1 MTSARL
7 RTRAGSTVWNVVAGL
22 VIAAGLGAIPFL
34 RAERESLQREAA
46 TLRAEQPT
54 LASALDSLTGALAET
69 RPTLALEQAR
79 AAARAEP
86 KLHLVIAVDS
96 GTVALMRDGI
106 TLRTMSVRFS
116 GAIPARGTQTIASIA
131 VKPVQAT
138 APTVDSLGTTVVA
151 APVDSTV
158 ERVTLSDGT
167 VIEAGEAAAVLLGGV
182 EVAPGPRMIL
192 LSRRD
197 FAAIRPNLVK
207 GMKAVL
213 F

>member
-1 MTSARL
+1 MITPSFRN
-7 RTRAGSTVWNVVAGL
+7 RSGSVAGYVVTGL
-22 VIAAGLGAIPFL
+22 VIAAALGSIPFL
-34 RAERESLQREAA
+34 RQQRTALQRETA

-54 LASALDSLTGALAET
+54 LATTLDSLTGVVTET
-69 RPTLALEQAR
+69 RATLTLEQAR

-96 GTVALMRDGI
+96 GTMALVRDGI
-106 TLRTMSVRFS
+106 TLRTMSARFT
-116 GAIPARGTQTIASIA
+116 GEAPARGTQVISSIA
-131 VKPVQAT
+131 VRPVQAT
-138 APTVDSLGTTVVA
+138 VPTVDSLGTTVTA

-167 VIEAGEAAAVLLGGV
+167 LIEGGDAAAVMLGGV

-207 GMKAVL
+207 GMKAVS

>member
-1 MTSARL
+1 MTPNRPGH
-7 RTRAGSTVWNVVAGL
+7 RTGSIAGYVITGL
-22 VIAAGLGAIPFL
+22 VIAAGVGAVPFL
-34 RAERESLQREAA
+34 RAHRIALQREAA
-46 TLRAEQPT
+46 GLRAEQPT
-54 LASALDSLTGALAET
+54 LTGRLDSLRAAVTET
-69 RPTLALEQAR
+69 KATLALEQAR

-106 TLRTMSVRFS
+106 TLRTMSARFT
-116 GAIPARGTQTIASIA
+116 GQMPARGMQTIASID
-131 VKPVQAT
+131 VKPVAAT
-138 APTVDSLGTTVVA
+138 APTVDSLGTTIAA

-158 ERVTLSDGT
+158 ERVTLTDGT

-182 EVAPGPRMIL
+182 EVAPGARMIL

-207 GMKAVL
+207 GMKAVM

>member
-116 GAIPARGTQTIASIA
+116 GATPARGTQTIASIA

-151 APVDSTV
+151 APVDSSV

>member
-54 LASALDSLTGALAET
+54 LASALDSLTGAVAET

-116 GAIPARGTQTIASIA
+116 GATPARGTQTIASIA